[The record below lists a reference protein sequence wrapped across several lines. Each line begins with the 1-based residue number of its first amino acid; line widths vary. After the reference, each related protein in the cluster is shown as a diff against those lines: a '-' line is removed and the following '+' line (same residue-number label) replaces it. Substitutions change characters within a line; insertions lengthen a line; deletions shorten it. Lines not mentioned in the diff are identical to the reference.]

1 MNNLIFNVTEITSKT
16 NSTIVK
22 IGKLDNKK
30 YRNEEKLFVCNGIK
44 LFKEAVNFN
53 ATIQYIV
60 LNNSTKFD
68 EEITI

>member
-44 LFKEAVNFN
+44 LFKEAVSFK
-53 ATIQYIV
+53 AKIRYIV
-60 LNNSTKFD
+60 LN
-68 EEITI
+68 